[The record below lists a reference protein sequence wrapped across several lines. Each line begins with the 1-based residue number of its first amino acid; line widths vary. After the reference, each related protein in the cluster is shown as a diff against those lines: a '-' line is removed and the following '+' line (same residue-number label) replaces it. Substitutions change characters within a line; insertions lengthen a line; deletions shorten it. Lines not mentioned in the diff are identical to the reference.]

1 MFHTK
6 MVYIMELEKSDMKR
20 YAVLIVGLVM
30 AGGFTFGG
38 MLSMASM
45 VQSPSGSGGD
55 SSVQDAE
62 LPSSQYSA
70 DGFNLTDNQKLYLA
84 STNSKVFVTGYYS
97 NSSQKEMLS
106 GLRDLPDMFGDVVY
120 VELSDDSSG
129 RLLDQAGISNYPA
142 IIINAGMTQR
152 GNLRVTSKQNVTE
165 SDLTGVP
172 ESICSILSEY
182 PNDKT
187 TYQCTLSE

>member
-1 MFHTK
+1 MLHTNK
-6 MVYIMELEKSDMKR
+6 VYIMELKKSDMKR

-38 MLSMASM
+38 MLSMASL
-45 VQSPSGSGGD
+45 VQSPAGSGED
-55 SSVQDAE
+55 SNVQDAE

-84 STNSKVFVTGYYS
+84 STENKVFVTGYYS
-97 NSSQKEMLS
+97 NSSQKEMLT
-106 GLRDLPDMFGDVVY
+106 GLNQLTESFGDLVY
-120 VELSDDSSG
+120 VELSDESSG

-142 IIINAGMTQR
+142 IIINAGITQR

-165 SDLTGVP
+165 EDLSGVS
-172 ESICSILSEY
+172 ESICSVLSSY
-182 PNDKT
+182 PNEET
-187 TYQCTLSE
+187 QYQCAL